1 MADTRLKA
9 VATAES
15 RRTLSAG
22 TGESTAAGAVSG
34 PRGHSGSGFPAVA
47 AGCAQRLA
55 GLAHPF
61 FAHTFPPMHPTSVR
75 AGTAP
80 TSGAPASFSCCGPG
94 SAVAGLSRRL
104 GRCGWIC
111 AGRELHRPPGMC
123 RWARIANP
131 PPSKRAERGPV
142 VRPVSRGHLR
152 SPVLADRYGCAPCFD
167 GAGDRNAGAAA
178 RPSGVSP
185 SCTVACPDFP
195 HQES

>member
-80 TSGAPASFSCCGPG
+80 TSGAPRQLQLLR
-94 SAVAGLSRRL
+94 AGLRR
-104 GRCGWIC
+104 C
-111 AGRELHRPPGMC
+111 
-123 RWARIANP
+123 
-131 PPSKRAERGPV
+131 
-142 VRPVSRGHLR
+142 RPVHALGALR
-152 SPVLADRYGCAPCFD
+152 MDMRRARVAQAPGKVSMGADRE
-167 GAGDRNAGAAA
+167 
-178 RPSGVSP
+178 SS
-185 SCTVACPDFP
+185 TVEAC
-195 HQES
+195 